1 MGAAPNHLRN
11 GGSRASGRKQWGA
24 FLCVLSCRVARKY
37 GGVRGSN
44 PATLKVQTTKMT
56 DLKNY
61 SLVTG
66 AYWGFTLTDG
76 ALRMLVL
83 LHFHQLGYAPLQIA
97 LLFLLYEFFGVITN
111 LIGGWLGSHLGLKVT
126 LFAGLTLQVFA
137 LTALALLDPNWPVL
151 LSVCYVMGLQ
161 ALSGIAK
168 DLTKMSSKSA
178 IKVLIPADAQGALFK
193 WVAILTGSKNAL
205 KGIGFFLGGLL
216 LNLFGFRVSLLLMA
230 GGLALVLLA
239 TLFSLPREIGMAKKK
254 TKFSAIL
261 SKSRDINLLSAAR
274 LFLFGSRDIWFV
286 VALPVFLSASL
297 GWSHPQ
303 VGGFLALWVIGYGG
317 VQALAPKLLKR
328 FLHAG
333 TPAGHTA
340 SIGAFCLAGL
350 TAIIA
355 IGISVGLSPWIT
367 VVAGLALFGLVFAVN
382 SSVHSYLILAY
393 TEHDDVA
400 LNVGF
405 YYMANAAGRLVGTLL
420 SGLVFQLTGLVGC
433 LWVSAL
439 FVLIAGGLS
448 LRLPRH

>member
-1 MGAAPNHLRN
+1 M
-11 GGSRASGRKQWGA
+11 SGIG
-24 FLCVLSCRVARKY
+24 
-37 GGVRGSN
+37 
-44 PATLKVQTTKMT
+44 
-56 DLKNY
+56 NY
-61 SLVTG
+61 ALVTA

-83 LHFHQLGYAPLQIA
+83 LHFHDLGYSAVQIA
-97 LLFLLYEFFGVITN
+97 FLFLLYEFFGVITN
-111 LIGGWLGSHLGLKVT
+111 LIGGWIGSRLGLKVT
-126 LFAGLTLQVFA
+126 LFSGLSLQVI
-137 LTALALLDPNWPVL
+137 ALAALAMLNPGWSPVV
-151 LSVCYVMGLQ
+151 SVVYVMGMQ

-178 IKVLIPADAQGALFK
+178 IKVLIPEGTDSALFK

-216 LNLFGFRVSLLLMA
+216 LATVGFRTALLLMA
-230 GGLALVLLA
+230 GGLAVVLVA
-239 TLFSLPREIGMAKKK
+239 TIVTLPREIGQAKKK

-286 VALPVFLSASL
+286 VGLPVFLSASL
-297 GWSHPQ
+297 GWSDPE

-317 VQALAPKLLKR
+317 VQALSPKLLKSILGECPPR
-328 FLHAG
+328 G
-333 TPAGHTA
+333 GTA
-340 SIGAFCLAGL
+340 SIGAFALAGL
-350 TAIIA
+350 TALIA
-355 IGISVGLSPWIT
+355 IGVMLELSPWVT
-367 VVAGLALFGLVFAVN
+367 VVAGLALFGLIFAVN

-420 SGLVFQLTGLVGC
+420 SGLVFQFAGLVGC
-433 LWVSAL
+433 LWVSAG
-439 FVLIAGGLS
+439 FVLLAGGIS
-448 LRLPRH
+448 LLLPRGR